1 MRILLLFLCVLVGFQ
16 ANAQRTCSAHDHH
29 QELMAND
36 PDYAR
41 RHAEIEAF
49 TEQFIRSGSQGELS
63 RTGEIIIPVVF
74 HIIYNTA
81 GQNISEQRILE
92 QMKTFN
98 DDYNAT
104 NADTSLIPG
113 PFKPLKGAFNVKF
126 VLANRDPQG
135 NPTTGIVRRQ
145 TNRTSFSA
153 SSVTSPAAQPMKFTA
168 QGGSDA
174 WDTRSYLNVWVC
186 NLSGGVLG
194 YATFP
199 ASAGN
204 LYDGIVLGS
213 AYTGTTGA
221 SAPFNRGRTGTHEV
235 GHYFNLRH
243 IWGDA
248 TACSASDFVDDT
260 PPQRTSTGGC
270 PSWPRTDACTGT
282 SPGIMFMNYMDYTN
296 DACMYMFTQGQV
308 GRMEAALNGPRAS
321 LLTSKGFVSELE
333 NDLAAAEIVSPPAAQ
348 CATTFAPQVSF
359 TNAGSEPVTTF
370 TVTYVI
376 SGAAPV
382 SKVWTGTL
390 APEATAVVD
399 FDEITIS
406 EGSYLFTSYSSAPN
420 GVADENTS
428 NDTIQRIFSVA
439 TVDATISG
447 ELSVCQGE
455 STTLSAAT
463 CGDLDFKIESF
474 LNTDYLVLEF
484 DTTGVPYEENPIE
497 VQISVDSANANT
509 LSILNFG
516 DWGSPAPALLTFNPD
531 PSNPTITV
539 QETLNGFAQAG
550 VNLVW
555 TGSGTYDICTKSFTV
570 VYAFK
575 NPSTGAILVPA
586 VKFFVNEDAS
596 QPLNF
601 LWSTGDTTPSIT
613 VSPDEATEY
622 TLVVTTASGCSAS
635 GSATVTVNPLVTP
648 SFNAIDPICSGATA
662 PVLPGTSSNGIAGTW
677 TPAVV
682 SNTESGTYEFTPNE
696 GLCAIPGSLSITV
709 NPTVTPVFDAV
720 APFCAGE
727 AAPVLPGFSSN
738 GINGTWLPATVSNTA
753 SGTYAFSATDEGCYA
768 PASLSVTVKP
778 IPAAPVAGSNSPVI
792 EGEQINLSADAIPG
806 ATYTWSGPNGFSS
819 DEQNPSIPAAGL
831 EDAGEYSVFVTIDG
845 CEGESATV
853 TVVVN
858 PSTSVR
864 EELLKGML
872 IAPSP
877 FRYSTTLSF
886 DLLESKRVV
895 ISVTDISGRE
905 LEKQI
910 VNAGSGRNVFEV
922 GRNLVSGTYLL
933 SVDTGSDIKTLKMVV
948 LK

>member
-1 MRILLLFLCVLVGFQ
+1 MRILFLFLCALVSFQ

-29 QELMAND
+29 EELMAND
-36 PDYAR
+36 REYAK

-49 TEQFIRSGSQGELS
+49 TEQFIRNGGQSQLS
-63 RTGEIIIPVVF
+63 RGGEIIIPVVF

-81 GQNISEQRILE
+81 GQNISDQRILE
-92 QMKTFN
+92 QMQTFN

-113 PFKPLKGAFNVKF
+113 PFKSLKGAFNVKF

-145 TNRTSFSA
+145 TTRTSFTA
-153 SSVTSPAAQPMKFTA
+153 SSVTSPTAQPMKFTA

-199 ASAGN
+199 ASAGT

-213 AYTGTTGA
+213 AYTGSTGA
-221 SAPFNRGRTGTHEV
+221 SAPFNKGRTGTHEV

-248 TACSASDFVDDT
+248 TTCTASDFVDDT

-296 DACMYMFTQGQV
+296 DACMYMFTKGQV

-321 LLTSKGFVSELE
+321 LLTSRGFVAEFE
-333 NDLAAAEIVSPPAAQ
+333 NDLTAAAIVSPPAAQ
-348 CATTFAPQVSF
+348 CATTFTPQVSF

-370 TVTYVI
+370 TATYVI
-376 SGAAPV
+376 SGSAPV
-382 SKVWTGTL
+382 SKVWNGTL
-390 APEATAVVD
+390 APEATAVVE

-406 EGSYLFTSYSSAPN
+406 EGSYLFTSYSNNPN
-420 GVADENTS
+420 GVADEKTA

-439 TVDATISG
+439 TADATISG
-447 ELSVCQGE
+447 DINICQGE

-463 CGDLDFKIESF
+463 CGDLAFKLTSF

-497 VQISVDSANANT
+497 VQISIDSSRANT

-516 DWGSPAPALLTFNPD
+516 DWGSPLPAFLTFNPN

-550 VNLVW
+550 VNLLW

-586 VKFFVNEDAS
+586 VKFFINEDAL
-596 QPLNF
+596 QPLSF

-613 VSPDEATEY
+613 VSPNATTQY
-622 TLVVTTASGCSAS
+622 TLSVTTASGCSVS
-635 GSATVTVNPLVTP
+635 STATVAVNPIVTP
-648 SFNAIDPICSGATA
+648 TFNAIAPICSGATA
-662 PVLPGTSSNGIAGTW
+662 PILPTTSTNGVSGIW
-677 TPAVV
+677 SPVV
-682 SNTESGTYEFTPNE
+682 SNTVSGIYTFTPNQ
-696 GLCAIPGSLSITV
+696 GICAETTTLELIV
-709 NPTVTPVFDAV
+709 NPSVTPAFDAV

-727 AAPVLPGFSSN
+727 EAPALPATSN
-738 GINGTWLPATVSNTA
+738 NGVNGTWTPSTISNTA
-753 SGTYAFSATDEGCYA
+753 SGTYAFTAVDEGCFT
-768 PASLSVTVKP
+768 PVSLNVTVKP
-778 IPAAPVAGSNSPVI
+778 VPASPTAGSNSPVV
-792 EGEQINLSADAIPG
+792 EGNAINLTAGTVSG
-806 ATYTWSGPNGFSS
+806 ATYTWTGPNGFSS
-819 DEQNPSIPAAGL
+819 SAQNPSIPSATT
-831 EDAGEYSVFVTIDG
+831 ENAGEYSVFVTVDG
-845 CEGESATV
+845 CESESATV

-864 EELLKGML
+864 EEILMGML
-872 IAPSP
+872 IAPNP

-886 DLLESKRVV
+886 DLLESQRVV

-910 VNAGSGRNVFEV
+910 VNAGSGRNIFEV

-933 SVDTGSDIKTLKMVV
+933 SVDTGSEIKTLKMVV
-948 LK
+948 VK

>member
-29 QELMAND
+29 EELMAKD
-36 PDYAR
+36 PEYAK

-49 TEQFIRSGSQGELS
+49 TEQFIRSGGQGQLS
-63 RTGEIIIPVVF
+63 RGGEIIIPVVF

-81 GQNISEQRILE
+81 AQNISEQRILE
-92 QMKTFN
+92 QMQTFN
-98 DDYNAT
+98 DDFNAT

-145 TNRTSFSA
+145 TTRTSFSA
-153 SSVTSPAAQPMKFTA
+153 SSVTSPTAQPMKFTA

-174 WDTRSYLNVWVC
+174 WDTRSYFNVWVC

-199 ASAGN
+199 ASAGT

-213 AYTGTTGA
+213 AYTGSTGA
-221 SAPFNRGRTGTHEV
+221 SAPFNKGRTGTHEV

-248 TACSASDFVDDT
+248 TACTASDFVDDT

-296 DACMYMFTQGQV
+296 DACMYMFSQGQV

-321 LLTSKGFVSELE
+321 LLTSTGFVSELE
-333 NDLAAAEIVSPPAAQ
+333 NDLEAAQIVSPPVAQ

-359 TNAGSEPVTTF
+359 TNAGTEPVTTF
-370 TVTYVI
+370 TATYVI

-390 APEATAVVD
+390 APDATAAVE

-406 EGSYLFTSYSSAPN
+406 EGSYLFTSYSTGTN
-420 GVADENTS
+420 GVADEDTS

-439 TVDATISG
+439 TADATISG
-447 ELSVCQGE
+447 DVNLCQGE

-463 CGDLDFKIESF
+463 CGDLDFKLASF

-497 VQISVDSANANT
+497 VQISIDSSRANT

-516 DWGSPAPALLTFNPD
+516 DWGSPLPAFLTFSPD

-539 QETLNGFAQAG
+539 QETVNGFAQAG
-550 VNLVW
+550 VNLLW

-586 VKFFVNEDAS
+586 VKFFINEDAL

-601 LWSTGDTTPSIT
+601 LWSNGDTTPSIT
-613 VSPDEATEY
+613 VTPAETTEY
-622 TLVVTTASGCSAS
+622 TLTVTTASGCTAS
-635 GSATVTVNPLVTP
+635 SSTFVTVTPLVTP
-648 SFNAIDPICSGATA
+648 TFNTVGPICSGATA
-662 PVLPGTSSNGIAGTW
+662 PVLVTTSTNGVAGTW
-677 TPAVV
+677 SPAVV
-682 SNTESGTYEFTPNE
+682 SNTTSGTYNFTPTA
-696 GLCAIPGSLSITV
+696 GQCAVEASLTVTV
-709 NPTVTPVFDAV
+709 NPSVTPTFDAI

-727 AAPVLPGFSSN
+727 EAPALPTTSN
-738 GINGTWLPATVSNTA
+738 NGVSGTWAPTTISNTA
-753 SGTYAFSATDEGCYA
+753 SGSYSFTAGDEGCFT
-768 PASLSVTVKP
+768 PATLNVTVKP
-778 IPAAPVAGSNSPVI
+778 IPAAPTAGSNSPVV
-792 EGEQINLSADAIPG
+792 EGSAINLSAGTVAG
-806 ATYTWSGPNGFSS
+806 ATYTWTGPNGFSS
-819 DEQNPSIPAAGL
+819 SAQNPSIPSATPAN
-831 EDAGEYSVFVTIDG
+831 AGEYSVFVTVDG
-845 CEGESATV
+845 CEGEAATV

-858 PSTSVR
+858 TGTSVK
-864 EELLKGML
+864 ESVLYGML
-872 IAPSP
+872 IAPNP

-886 DLLESKRVV
+886 DLLEQKRVV

-910 VNAGSGRNVFEV
+910 VNAGSGRNVLEV

-933 SVDTGSDIKTLKMVV
+933 SVDTGSEIKTLKMVV
-948 LK
+948 VK